1 LAEFALVIPI
11 VLLVFMGIFDFGR
24 MIFAYNDIS
33 NAAREGARKAIVTQ
47 NATTITDEAMAATT
61 GLATSEVRVN
71 VTNCVSPVKLGCLI
85 SVRVEYDWKPITPI
99 IGNVVGPITLSAT
112 TAMPVE
118 HLQP

>member
-47 NATTITDEAMAATT
+47 NVTAITDEAMAATT
-61 GLATSEVRVN
+61 GLATSEVDVN
-71 VTNCVSPVKLGCLI
+71 VTPCTTLKIGCLI
-85 SVRVEYDWKPITPI
+85 TVNVAYDWKPITPI